1 MIILRVV
8 MLTLGVCS
16 PPLPLGAQALGAG
29 YQIALSNQIDMRQS
43 NGPGLRVRF
52 RVPIDL
58 RYDYLLADGQR
69 FDSPCGGF
77 IPPNCGP
84 ETINVSSRLHSIFI
98 AARARLL
105 SRGSFDLFALP
116 EVGLVSGTIVKR
128 SAATGRE
135 GASATGGGLG
145 AGAAVELFA
154 ADVGGTPIG
163 GWIAARYRR
172 FVHPGTYAA
181 DGYEPH
187 RGLDWIRSAEIGVTF
202 ALQPR

>member
-16 PPLPLGAQALGAG
+16 PPPLGAQALGAG

-116 EVGLVSGTIVKR
+116 EVGLVSGT
-128 SAATGRE
+128 T
-135 GASATGGGLG
+135 
-145 AGAAVELFA
+145 
-154 ADVGGTPIG
+154 
-163 GWIAARYRR
+163 
-172 FVHPGTYAA
+172 
-181 DGYEPH
+181 
-187 RGLDWIRSAEIGVTF
+187 
-202 ALQPR
+202 